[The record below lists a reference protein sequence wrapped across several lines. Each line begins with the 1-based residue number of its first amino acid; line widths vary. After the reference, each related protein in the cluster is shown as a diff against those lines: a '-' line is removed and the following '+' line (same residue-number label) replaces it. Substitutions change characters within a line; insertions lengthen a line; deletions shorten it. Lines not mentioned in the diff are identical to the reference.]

1 MDAAR
6 ISKSARKS
14 DVPALLLGAL
24 LCASSLS
31 ANAANLY
38 KWVDENGNIHYSS
51 QLPPKQTRKGH
62 QQLNSQGVVLT
73 TKEAAKS
80 AEELAAEAEAKRKL
94 EEKQAE
100 EARIKAAQD
109 ARDRVLLLTF
119 SSEAEIEH
127 ARENR
132 IEVIDSVIRL
142 INSSI
147 ETTQTKLD
155 ELKHS
160 AETHYTSQG
169 NEIPGG
175 LAQKIEHAE
184 RKIESRTAQL
194 QAKEEEKA
202 KIYQKYETDLER
214 YRALSAKSE

>member
-6 ISKSARKS
+6 TCQSTRKS
-14 DVPALLLGAL
+14 NPPALLLGAV
-24 LCASSLS
+24 LCVLGLS
-31 ANAANLY
+31 ANAATLY
-38 KWVDENGNIHYSS
+38 KWVDEDGNVHYSS
-51 QLPPKQTRKGH
+51 QLPANQNKKGH
-62 QQLNSQGVVLT
+62 QQLNKQGVVLT
-73 TKEAAKS
+73 TQEAAKS
-80 AEELAAEAEAKRKL
+80 AEELAVEAEEKRKL
-94 EEKQAE
+94 EAEQAE
-100 EARIKAAQD
+100 QARIKAAQD
-109 ARDRVLLLTF
+109 AQDRVLLLTF

-147 ETTQTKLD
+147 ESTQTKLD

-160 AETHYTSQG
+160 AETNYTAHG

-184 RKIESRTAQL
+184 RKIESRNAQL
-194 QAKEEEKA
+194 RAKEEEKA

-214 YRALSAKSE
+214 YRELSATN